1 MHRNPVMLLHL
12 WQRGISLL
20 LLLTI
25 LSSAAAAERACP
37 RPPESASHE
46 AGQHHG
52 SDTPAPDTDMEC
64 EMMLSCGSA
73 VSMERVS
80 LVVLSFGITPQQM
93 LIAPHYTSPHLR
105 AEAPPPK
112 TFA

>member
-1 MHRNPVMLLHL
+1 MLLHL
-12 WQRGISLL
+12 WRRGIGLL

-25 LSSAAAAERACP
+25 LSSVAAADRACP
-37 RPPESASHE
+37 SPADGATHE
-46 AGQHHG
+46 TEQHHG
-52 SDTPAPDTDMEC
+52 SEAPTPDTEMDC

-73 VSMERVS
+73 VSMQRAS
-80 LVVLSFGITPQQM
+80 
-93 LIAPHYTSPHLR
+93 LIALSIGMTPPQTLIASHYTSPHLR

>member
-1 MHRNPVMLLHL
+1 MLLHL

-25 LSSAAAAERACP
+25 VSSVAVADRACP
-37 RPPESASHE
+37 PPADKASHE
-46 AGQHHG
+46 TAQHHG
-52 SDTPAPDTDMEC
+52 SEAPAPDTEMEC

-73 VSMERVS
+73 VSMQNAA
-80 LVVLSFGITPQQM
+80 LIVLSIGIVGPEA
-93 LIAPHYTSPHLR
+93 LVAPNYTSPHLR

-112 TFA
+112 TLA

>member
-1 MHRNPVMLLHL
+1 MLLQL
-12 WQRGISLL
+12 RQRGISLI

-25 LSSAAAAERACP
+25 LSSVAAADRACP
-37 RPPESASHE
+37 APAEDASHE
-46 AGQHHG
+46 TGQHHG
-52 SDTPAPDTDMEC
+52 SEAPAPDTDMDC

-73 VSMERVS
+73 VSMERAS
-80 LVVLSFGITPQQM
+80 LVVLSIGVAPQQT

-112 TFA
+112 TRA

>member
-1 MHRNPVMLLHL
+1 MLLQL
-12 WQRGISLL
+12 LQRGISVL

-25 LSSAAAAERACP
+25 LSSVAAADRACP
-37 RPPESASHE
+37 PPAGDVSHE
-46 AGQHHG
+46 TGQHHG
-52 SDTPAPDTDMEC
+52 SEAPAPDTGMDC

-73 VSMERVS
+73 VSMEPAS
-80 LVVLSFGITPQQM
+80 LVILTSGTAPEPTMVV
-93 LIAPHYTSPHLR
+93 PHYTSPHLR

>member
-1 MHRNPVMLLHL
+1 MLLHL

-25 LSSAAAAERACP
+25 LSSVAAADRACP
-37 RPPESASHE
+37 PPAADASHE
-46 AGQHHG
+46 TEQHHG
-52 SDTPAPDTDMEC
+52 SEAPAPATDMDC

-73 VSMERVS
+73 VSIERVS
-80 LVVLSFGITPQQM
+80 LAVLSSGITQQHT
-93 LIAPHYTSPHLR
+93 LTAPHYTSPLLR